1 MVHDMWR
8 HCNNQEV
15 FCWQRKFVLDTDQ
28 SRDSEKLCRCN
39 VGTAFLGGA
48 LPPLPSLRWVM
59 RGQHMFRQLRRAA
72 FVLCAVASSAPAS
85 WAACSQHT
93 FDPCP
98 GPRSGYGL
106 EVDQKTGRTWL
117 KEAKAPATDM
127 STLARLSAAAKN
139 VPAGSLAKAAADQH
153 TGAWTTQVKPDRKAA
168 WAPLK

>member
-1 MVHDMWR
+1 
-8 HCNNQEV
+8 
-15 FCWQRKFVLDTDQ
+15 
-28 SRDSEKLCRCN
+28 
-39 VGTAFLGGA
+39 
-48 LPPLPSLRWVM
+48 
-59 RGQHMFRQLRRAA
+59 MFRQLRRAA
-72 FVLCAVASSAPAS
+72 LVLGGIASFAPAS

-98 GPRSGYGL
+98 EPRSGYGL

-117 KEAKAPATDM
+117 KAARAPTADT

-139 VPAGSLAKAAADQH
+139 VPAGSLAKAKVAADQP